1 MVCYLPKF
9 KVVFKLIIIL
19 IINYNNSK
27 RKTVKQFQHLITQK
41 LKIIILLI
49 KILKIKI
56 LAKYLI
62 INKLFPLLVIKKLN
76 K

>member
-9 KVVFKLIIIL
+9 KVVFKPIIIL

-27 RKTVKQFQHLITQK
+27 RKMEKQFQHLITQK

-49 KILKIKI
+49 KFLKIKI

-62 INKLFPLLVIKKLN
+62 INKLFPLLAIKKLN

>member
-9 KVVFKLIIIL
+9 KVVFKPIIIL

-27 RKTVKQFQHLITQK
+27 RKMVKQFQHLITQK

-62 INKLFPLLVIKKLN
+62 INKLFPLLAIKKLN